1 MVPGSGAGCPVVL
14 KHMASRDLRIT
25 PLDKALNLAA
35 TLRTHTQ
42 LAQAQSG

>member
-1 MVPGSGAGCPVVL
+1 MPTC
-14 KHMASRDLRIT
+14 MRIT

-42 LAQAQSG
+42 LSQAQSG